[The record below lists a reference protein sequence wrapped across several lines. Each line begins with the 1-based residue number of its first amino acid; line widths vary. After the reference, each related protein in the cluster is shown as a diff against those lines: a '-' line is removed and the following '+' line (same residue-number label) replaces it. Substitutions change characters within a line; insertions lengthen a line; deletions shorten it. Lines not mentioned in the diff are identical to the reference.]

1 MRLREIFLR
10 RAVIYQ
16 KNRVNSIIRTIH
28 TKDIQTSQKRV
39 EWHEAAWVWIKKRGC
54 SRAASQLEP
63 SCLRHCWLS
72 LFLWSYRPID
82 VPSHGQCD
90 PHPKNTSNPK
100 VESCHKIKVINQHNY
115 ICTFFHFESL
125 MWGWKHQRNTSR
137 KYTGKTKPSHC
148 IISCL
153 SLNHWLYTKSLCDNT
168 HWFVNTCSEAQ
179 RLVLRLAPSW
189 ASSSYCFDSILN
201 MDVWV
206 IPEVSNDWSMTAER
220 VPPAGKPTTL
230 DY

>member
-1 MRLREIFLR
+1 MTRSCMSLN
-10 RAVIYQ
+10 Q
-16 KNRVNSIIRTIH
+16 KERVQSGSQPAGTELPEALLTVSVSLVLSTNRCAIS
-28 TKDIQTSQKRV
+28 
-39 EWHEAAWVWIKKRGC
+39 WAMW
-54 SRAASQLEP
+54 
-63 SCLRHCWLS
+63 
-72 LFLWSYRPID
+72 
-82 VPSHGQCD
+82 
-90 PHPKNTSNPK
+90 PHRKNTSNPK

-206 IPEVSNDWSMTAER
+206 MPEVSNDWSMTAER